1 MKKRITVKGITL
13 EFSTE
18 VPPMGLAYKNDKGD
32 EAVFTYAKEKQHL
45 FGNIYTADGKT
56 FEIERC
62 QSTHVFRE
70 VKSNIYKDRVDDVKL
85 LTQHEHLQSPNYTED
100 KTTIATFSLMFYY
113 TKSFEE
119 VTPNIEGMVLQA
131 LALTNMGFMNS
142 KIPVI
147 AKLFCIEKATGSVYL
162 ATKNEELNDF
172 PKMKGSAV
180 QTLST
185 AH

>member
-70 VKSNIYKDRVDDVKL
+70 VKSNTHKDRGTIFYL
-85 LTQHEHLQSPNYTED
+85 G
-100 KTTIATFSLMFYY
+100 TTIFLRG
-113 TKSFEE
+113 SF
-119 VTPNIEGMVLQA
+119 
-131 LALTNMGFMNS
+131 F
-142 KIPVI
+142 
-147 AKLFCIEKATGSVYL
+147 
-162 ATKNEELNDF
+162 TKN
-172 PKMKGSAV
+172 
-180 QTLST
+180 Q
-185 AH
+185 